1 MCVFSVQLYSL
12 YTYLQEYLI
21 EREGEYPT
29 PVYHS
34 VVSLDRG
41 YDLYN
46 VIHIYHDRPRGGGF

>member
-1 MCVFSVQLYSL
+1 MRVFSAASS
-12 YTYLQEYLI
+12 YTYLQEELI
-21 EREGEYPT
+21 EREGAYPT

-41 YDLYN
+41 HDLYS